1 MEELYHITMAYA
13 VALLTAIL
21 PQVTEVADRLD
32 LPIEHPITVEQ
43 VQKFVPNPNGQ
54 MAGSLFL
61 TNNAWFHFSKNG
73 FLDSFSA
80 PTNWFTIQEL
90 DDIPSYYGKSTLSTN
105 EIIEFALKAASKW
118 GYPTSTLNNP
128 PKMDGPF
135 DLENREHVPYCRVE
149 WYRGNEKG
157 TLTEPEV
164 RVDIDTQNKRL
175 VGIGFKEYS
184 DSALPKKPVKIDIK
198 ADTRAYFLQRT
209 FGTTTNRP
217 TQRTENYVKMT
228 PAYSDA
234 LLNLILPRIS
244 AFAQKLE
251 VEWESPLKPDDV
263 KSFRP
268 YPVPGQNGGVVELK
282 NGCRFIFDPAG
293 YVSFFTTP
301 EWFENQRS
309 DEEPLRYLGKPTM
322 TTNELYSL
330 ARETLLRLG
339 FPPEITHAAKKPD
352 LDWAYWGRGA
362 AEYSDGEIPYCSL
375 VWCSDSSTP
384 SARLGI
390 NAKDKKVEYLQIT
403 PTPEDGKKQGT
414 PLKVDLELESLFIHM
429 TPDYSNA
436 LLSVILPRVSD
447 FADRLDLPLKSPLIA
462 NQIQQ
467 FRPSHV
473 RGEVAG
479 SIELTNHFW
488 FEFDKE
494 GYVSSFR
501 SPDNYFFAE
510 ADHGLFPSWT
520 PEKMRSQSRF
530 FGKTNMSTNEM
541 IALVRETIRKLGL
554 NAEKL
559 QTDKEPELQGPCT
572 LPGGIHLPYCRVAWE
587 TGKNTDADQGNTVH
601 VEINTQK
608 SEVVGFYL
616 QLSEE
621 NRGKMAAPLKI
632 DIEPEGL
639 PNYLKRTKNRNTP
652 ATPLIWNR

>member
-13 VALLTAIL
+13 VALLSAIL

-32 LPIEHPITVEQ
+32 LPIERPITVEH
-43 VQKFVPNPNGQ
+43 VQKFIPDVTGQ

-73 FLDSFSA
+73 FVDSFRA
-80 PTNWFTIQEL
+80 PKNWFAIQEL
-90 DDIPSYYGKSTLSTN
+90 DEIPSYYGKSTLSTN
-105 EIIEFALKAASKW
+105 EIIEFALEAASKW

-128 PKMDGPF
+128 PKMEGPF
-135 DLENREHVPYCRVE
+135 DLENGKHVPYCRVE
-149 WYRGNEKG
+149 WCRGNEKE
-157 TLTEPEV
+157 TWTEPEV
-164 RVDIDTQNKRL
+164 SVTIDTQNKRL
-175 VGIGFKEYS
+175 AGIGFKEYS
-184 DSALPKKPVKIDIK
+184 DSALPQNPVKIDIK

-209 FGTTTNRP
+209 LGTTTNSP
-217 TQRTENYVKMT
+217 TRKTENYVKMT

-244 AFAQKLE
+244 AFAQKLG
-251 VEWESPLKPDDV
+251 VEWEEPLKPDDV

-268 YPVPGQNGGVVELK
+268 CLVPGQNGGEVELK
-282 NGCRFIFDPAG
+282 NGYRFIFDPAG
-293 YVSFFTTP
+293 YVSSFTAP
-301 EWFENQRS
+301 EWFENRRT

-322 TTNELYSL
+322 TTNEIYSL

-339 FPPEITHAAKKPD
+339 FPPETTGAAEEPD

-403 PTPEDGKKQGT
+403 PAPEDGEKLGT
-414 PLKVDLELESLFIHM
+414 PLKVDLELESLFIRM

-447 FADRLDLPLKSPLIA
+447 FADRLYLPLKSPLTA

-488 FEFDKE
+488 FEFDKA

-510 ADHGLFPSWT
+510 ADHGLFPVWT

-530 FGKTNMSTNEM
+530 FGKTRMTTNEI
-541 IALVRETIRKLGL
+541 IALARETIRKLDR

-559 QTDKEPELQGPCT
+559 QIDKAPELQGPYT

-587 TGKNTDADQGNTVH
+587 SGKNTDADHSNTFH
-601 VEINTQK
+601 VEINTQAR
-608 SEVVGFYL
+608 EVVGFYL
-616 QLSEE
+616 QLSGENEE
-621 NRGKMAAPLKI
+621 KMANPLKI
-632 DIEPEGL
+632 DLEPEE
-639 PNYLKRTKNRNTP
+639 PQMTQ
-652 ATPLIWNR
+652 IFFE